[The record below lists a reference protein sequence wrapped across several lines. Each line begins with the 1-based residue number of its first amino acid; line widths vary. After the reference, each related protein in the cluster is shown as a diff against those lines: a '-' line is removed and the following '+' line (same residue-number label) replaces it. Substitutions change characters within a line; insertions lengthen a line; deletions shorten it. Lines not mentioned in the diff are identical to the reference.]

1 MEDTPTQPAVPS
13 MHDYWLRGDDEAAV
27 LSAMAEAAIPTLP
40 STESSFDPIGTIWK
54 DTGTV
59 DAEGNPV
66 MEPLPGW
73 HANLRM
79 RSELTFDQEAA
90 LALVLIDAPANP
102 VRIWG

>member
-13 MHDYWLRGDDEAAV
+13 MNDYWLRGDDEAAV

-79 RSELTFDQEAA
+79 RNELTFDQEAA

>member
-1 MEDTPTQPAVPS
+1 MT

-27 LSAMAEAAIPTLP
+27 LSAMAKAAIPTLP

-66 MEPLPGW
+66 MEPLLGW

-79 RSELTFDQEAA
+79 RNELTLTQYEAMA
-90 LALVLIDAPANP
+90 AVLIPPPAHP